1 ILAPSELA
9 VAVPAPLVRAV
20 GERVSLDLAREG
32 LDGLLV
38 LARPAETAA
47 EVEEPALDPGGGAAR
62 LLQQLEGC
70 GVSALV
76 EGSHAVRVQA
86 RGRGRRRRGRC
97 PAG

>member
-38 LARPAETAA
+38 LARPAESAA
-47 EVEEPALDPGGGAAR
+47 EVEEPALDPGVGVDR
-62 LLQQLEGC
+62 LLQQLDGL
-70 GVSALV
+70 GVVALV

-86 RGRGRRRRGRC
+86 RGPGRGGRGRR
-97 PAG
+97 AA